1 MAPGNSRV
9 YLEKGPSLYG
19 DGALSSPK
27 MIDGWGRAGMGSPKL
42 TGCLRRKSMG
52 GYQDTLRGS

>member
-1 MAPGNSRV
+1 MGMG
-9 YLEKGPSLYG
+9 L
-19 DGALSSPK
+19 LSSPK

-52 GYQDTLRGS
+52 GYQGTLRGS